1 MRITR
6 RQLRRLILQEVRIK
20 PDAINIPPQHLDK
33 IHNLIDTGEL
43 AQAQSLIDAF
53 GGDPNYAR
61 NYTEYEK
68 VGDMEKRGNEVA
80 AMFDDPLPFNTDG
93 PLPARP
99 LKPGF
104 SYDDMYAKDQEAYAL
119 ARKKRDD
126 YRDSYPP
133 GVDVEK
139 AFIDAENVFD
149 THIDRYFKNR
159 NRPIRDDD
167 FLK

>member
-1 MRITR
+1 M
-6 RQLRRLILQEVRIK
+6 
-20 PDAINIPPQHLDK
+20 
-33 IHNLIDTGEL
+33 
-43 AQAQSLIDAF
+43 
-53 GGDPNYAR
+53 
-61 NYTEYEK
+61 
-68 VGDMEKRGNEVA
+68 GNETA

-93 PLPARP
+93 PLPPRP
-99 LKPGF
+99 LNPGY

-133 GVDVEK
+133 GVDAEK
-139 AFIDAENVFD
+139 AFIDAESIFD

-167 FLK
+167 FIE